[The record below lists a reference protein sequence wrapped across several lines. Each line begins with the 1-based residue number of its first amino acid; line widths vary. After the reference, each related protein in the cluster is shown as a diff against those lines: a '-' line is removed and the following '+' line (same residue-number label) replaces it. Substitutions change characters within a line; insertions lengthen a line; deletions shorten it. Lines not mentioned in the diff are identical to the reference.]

1 MKKLILCVMICLF
14 GVGFSLAQTLT
25 SSDGNLVMD
34 FHLSADKTPVYSL
47 KYKGKDVIKESK
59 MGFQIRPSFDFSK
72 NFRIVETKE
81 DASDTTWNP
90 VWGQNSVIRDN
101 HKELFVALEQEGTGW
116 LLNIRFR
123 LFDDGLGF
131 RYEFPVQK
139 ELRHFTINEEVTE
152 FQLAGD
158 HKAFWIPA
166 DYDTNEFQITTS
178 KLSEVPQLIDKARDE
193 ALACKSPSPNLA
205 VQTPLM
211 LKSDDGLYI
220 NIHEAALVNY
230 PAMHL
235 NLDAQTFLMSSHLT
249 PDKNGTKG
257 YIQTG
262 STSPWRTIIVS
273 DDARNILASNLIV
286 NLNEPCKLEDTSWI
300 KPTKYVGV
308 WWEYFTG
315 GGSTWA
321 YTDTQDIVIGKT
333 DYTKLKPN
341 GHHGANTAHVK
352 EYIDFAAKNGFDAVL
367 VEGWNEGWED
377 NYAYAKEFIY
387 SFTKA
392 YPDFDVKELQRYAAS
407 KGVKIIMHHET
418 TSSVAD
424 YERQMHDAFRFM
436 KENGYD
442 AVKTGYVGPII
453 PRSEHHD
460 GQWMVNHYNRVA
472 ETAAQYHIMVNSHE
486 AVRPT
491 GMYRTYPNWI
501 AQESA
506 RGTEFESFNGIRPD
520 HQTILPFTR
529 LMGGPMDYT
538 PGIFEGDL
546 SVYGSNKAKLGTT
559 LVKQLALYVTMY
571 SPLQMAADLY
581 QNYEKYPDAFQF
593 IKDVAVDWDNTYILE
608 AEPGDYITI
617 ARKAKGKNEW
627 YIGGITDENSREAV
641 IDLSFLPAGKK
652 YQATI
657 YADGKTA
664 DWRTNPKEYVIS
676 TKKVTNKT
684 KLKQRLAPSGG
695 VAVSIKEL

>member
-1 MKKLILCVMICLF
+1 MKKLIVFL
-14 GVGFSLAQTLT
+14 VGILGMSVSALAQVLT
-25 SSDGNLVMD
+25 SPDGNLVMD
-34 FHLSADKTPVYSL
+34 FHLSDGDVPVYSL
-47 KYKGKDVIKESK
+47 TYKGKEVIKESR
-59 MGFQIRPSFDFSK
+59 MGFQIRPSYEFDR
-72 NFRIVETKE
+72 NFRIVETRE
-81 DASDTTWNP
+81 GASDTTWEP
-90 VWGQNSVIRDN
+90 VWGQNSEIRDN
-101 HKELFVALEQEGTGW
+101 HKELFVALEQKTTGW

-152 FQLAGD
+152 FQLAGN

-235 NLDAQTFLMSSHLT
+235 NLNPENYLMSAHLT

-262 STSPWRTIIVS
+262 SISPWRTIVVS
-273 DDARNILASNLIV
+273 DDARDILASNLIV

-300 KPTKYVGV
+300 KPVKYVGV

-333 DYTKLKPN
+333 DYTQLKPN

-352 EYIDFAAKNGFDAVL
+352 EYIDFAAKHGFDAVL

-424 YERQMHDAFRFM
+424 YERQLHDAFRFM

-472 ETAAQYHIMVNSHE
+472 ETAAQYKIMVDSHE

-593 IKDVAVDWDNTYILE
+593 IKDVAVDWDHTYILE

-627 YIGGITDENSREAV
+627 FVGGITDENSREAV

-657 YADGKTA
+657 YADGKSA

-676 TKKVTNKT
+676 TRKVNHKT
-684 KLKQRLAPSGG
+684 KLKQKLAPSGG
-695 VAVSIKEL
+695 VAISIKEI